1 MMNNFQ
7 MPAQLIQMLKGG
19 DPKQIAMNMLQKNAK
34 GNPMLE
40 NLMNLANNGD
50 NAAIE
55 QVCRNVIR
63 SKGMDPDELMKN
75 FQSQWQ

>member
-55 QVCRNVIR
+55 QICRNALR
-63 SKGMDPDELMKN
+63 SKGYDPDELMKN
-75 FQSQWQ
+75 FQSKIG